1 MLPRGRLYDVSLP
14 IFPGMITYPGNPE
27 VQLEKI
33 ASPPK
38 DRYTLSSLA
47 MGTHTGTHVD
57 APLHFL
63 EGGRDVEEIEPSRFI
78 GPCRVIDLSEKE
90 SEIDKGD
97 LLGEG
102 VRRERILLIKTR
114 NSIRGFERFSSDF
127 IGLTPEA
134 AQYLSETG
142 IQTVGIDALSVERRG
157 TEKRAHQILLSQN
170 ILIFEGLDLREIEEG
185 KYYFC
190 GLPLRVR
197 GADGAPARVFLIAP
211 ES

>member
-1 MLPRGRLYDVSLP
+1 
-14 IFPGMITYPGNPE
+14 MITYPGNPE
-27 VQLEKI
+27 VELHKI
-33 ASPPK
+33 ASPPE

-63 EGGRDVEEIEPSRFI
+63 EGGGDVEEIEPSRFI

-90 SEIDKGD
+90 SEIDEED
-97 LLGEG
+97 LRDKQVQDE
-102 VRRERILLIKTR
+102 EILLIRTR
-114 NSIRGFERFSSDF
+114 NSIRGFEQFSSDF

-134 AQYLSETG
+134 ARYLTETNT
-142 IQTVGIDALSVERRG
+142 QTIGIDALSVEKRG
-157 TEKRAHQILLSQN
+157 TEKKAHYTLLSRN
-170 ILIFEGLDLREIEEG
+170 ILIFEGLDLKEIEEG
-185 KYYFC
+185 QYFFC

-211 ES
+211 EP